1 MIQSKKS
8 PHSRLPSRFLH
19 PRRERR
25 WAGDGF
31 GLLVRVFWRAHVQPY
46 GHAMKSELLADGIN
60 EETLVAFR
68 HVVPVREHGEGG
80 RAGRHLRSGR
90 SCEHGHADNANAD
103 YKD

>member
-1 MIQSKKS
+1 
-8 PHSRLPSRFLH
+8 
-19 PRRERR
+19 
-25 WAGDGF
+25 
-31 GLLVRVFWRAHVQPY
+31 
-46 GHAMKSELLADGIN
+46 MKSELLADGIN

-90 SCEHGHADNANAD
+90 SCEHGHADNANAG